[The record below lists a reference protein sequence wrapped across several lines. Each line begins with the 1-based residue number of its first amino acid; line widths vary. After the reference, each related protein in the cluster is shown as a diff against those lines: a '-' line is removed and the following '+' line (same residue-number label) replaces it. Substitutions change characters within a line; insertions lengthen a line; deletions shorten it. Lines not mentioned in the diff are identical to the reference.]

1 MARSMTGFAR
11 VRTDADSLSMI
22 VTIKSVNHRFMDI
35 QIRMPPDLDPFE
47 PGMRRMV
54 KEHVRR
60 GQLQIT
66 INLEWNAPPQETR
79 LNRTLV
85 EGYLAAFQEIARD
98 RRFTTPPDPNILLR
112 LPGAVTVVAAELD
125 DEKRTLLEKTLN
137 DTLVKAL
144 ETLNESR
151 RAEGVGIV
159 EDLRKRVE
167 AIGRALEE
175 LQAVREDTVQH
186 FQRHLERKLTEL
198 LDRVGAD
205 PQRILQE
212 AGVLAARADV
222 SEELQRLRSHLQRL
236 VEVFDGDGE
245 IGKRVDFI
253 AQELNRETST
263 ILSKSSVLG
272 QGGIAVSEIG
282 VLLKGEIEK
291 IREQAQNLE

>member
-1 MARSMTGFAR
+1 MARSMTGYAR
-11 VRTDADSLSMI
+11 VRTETDALSMI
-22 VTIKSVNHRFMDI
+22 VTIKSVNHRFTDI
-35 QIRMPPDLDPFE
+35 QVRMPPELDPFE

-60 GQLQIT
+60 GQLQLA
-66 INLEWNAPPQETR
+66 INLEWNAPAQETR

-85 EGYLAAFQEIARD
+85 EGYLDAFQEIARD
-98 RRFTTPPDPNILLR
+98 RRLTTPPDPNMLLR

-137 DTLVKAL
+137 DSLVKGL
-144 ETLNESR
+144 DILNESR
-151 RAEGVGIV
+151 QAEGAGIV

-167 AIGRALEE
+167 AIGQALEE
-175 LQAVREDTVQH
+175 LQAVREDTVRH
-186 FQRHLERKLTEL
+186 FQRHLERKLAEL
-198 LDRVGAD
+198 LDRIGPD

-222 SEELQRLRSHLQRL
+222 SEELQRLGSHLKRL
-236 VEVFDGDGE
+236 VEVFESDGE
-245 IGKRVDFI
+245 IGKQIDFI
-253 AQELNRETST
+253 AQELNRETNT

-272 QGGIAVSEIG
+272 QGGIAVSEVG
-282 VLLKGEIEK
+282 VRLKGEIEK